1 MGGLID
7 PPEAKSTHFWSFFRL
22 NWFKNDPQKGVKSH
36 PKVTFRAKSD
46 FGPEG
51 GVGTPQILVGIPI

>member
-7 PPEAKSTHFWSFFRL
+7 PPEAKSTHFCSFFRL

-36 PKVTFRAKSD
+36 QKVTFGVQND
-46 FGPEG
+46 CGPEG

>member
-7 PPEAKSTHFWSFFRL
+7 PPEAKSTHFWSIFRL
-22 NWFKNDPQKGVKSH
+22 KWFKNDPQKGVKSH
-36 PKVTFRAKSD
+36 QKVTFWAKND
-46 FGPEG
+46 FSPEG